1 MKQLKVILIGA
12 GGRGTNYS
20 RTMKSIPEKY
30 KIIGVAEPFA
40 EKRRFIKEMYDIP
53 DDMCFETWEDL
64 LALPKIADLVVIA
77 TSDDLHY
84 APAMK
89 AISLGYDILL
99 EKPVAQTVKECTDIA
114 NAAKEKGVYVVVCHF
129 LRYTPFF
136 KKVKSIIQSGMIG
149 NVISID
155 QAEAVGNVHF
165 SHSFVRGNWHSE
177 KETTPFI
184 LAKTCHDLYMIQW
197 LIDKPCKKVTSFGRL
212 MHFTEKNAPE
222 GAPHVCIDG
231 N

>member
-20 RTMKSIPEKY
+20 RTMKSMPEKY

-99 EKPVAQTVKECTDIA
+99 EGE
-114 NAAKEKGVYVVVCHF
+114 VVFCHF
-129 LRYTPFF
+129 RLIC
-136 KKVKSIIQSGMIG
+136 SCL
-149 NVISID
+149 
-155 QAEAVGNVHF
+155 
-165 SHSFVRGNWHSE
+165 
-177 KETTPFI
+177 
-184 LAKTCHDLYMIQW
+184 LAR
-197 LIDKPCKKVTSFGRL
+197 V
-212 MHFTEKNAPE
+212 
-222 GAPHVCIDG
+222 
-231 N
+231 